1 MTDKLITNLSLS
13 ICGVNLSMKSK
24 ELLKMKLSIIIK
36 NIGKIVSDISHMAS
50 FIKKK

>member
-36 NIGKIVSDISHMAS
+36 NNMGKRG
-50 FIKKK
+50 KCGK

>member
-36 NIGKIVSDISHMAS
+36 NNMGKRGNGG
-50 FIKKK
+50 K

>member
-36 NIGKIVSDISHMAS
+36 NNMGKRG
-50 FIKKK
+50 KGGK